1 MRRRHNRGRGG
12 LAAGTGLVL
21 APLLLGAGCGFRSPF
36 TRSGAPPPPVAAEAP
51 TPTPVAESF
60 PETEADESLTGG
72 RDAVEV
78 TAPRDDWGPA
88 TAQGFRVAETGV
100 PLPKEGGSAQVE
112 SPALRQLRET
122 AERRPSAYAWRQL
135 ADAAV
140 EAGRYQEAA
149 AAYRREAGIRREEGD
164 PNAAA
169 VEEGKAQRWES
180 TALLYRETPVTLSGS
195 AVAKFEPESGC
206 YVGAIV
212 ERDPRVGGDH
222 GEFNRLTGKQH
233 SVFFDYR
240 SHGVGFPSDWAASLR
255 SVGAAAQIAFEPN
268 AGLDS
273 VRDDAY
279 LRGFAR
285 DAARAELPVFLRFAG
300 EFNGDWTRW
309 SGNPTRYI
317 EKWRLVHRVMREEA
331 PNVAMV
337 WTPNVIP
344 EENIPSFYP
353 GDDFVD
359 WVGVNCYTVHH
370 HNNSLEHPAEHENP
384 ADMLRSIY
392 NRYAKRK
399 PIMIGEYAASHYCKA
414 DNKELPDFAA
424 DKLRA
429 LYASLPRL
437 YPRVKAMHWYDID
450 NTSHAVRAGRD
461 TNNFSLTDNETV
473 LDTYRKAVR
482 SPYFLPR
489 VPTSKEPVDSVR
501 LDRLE
506 GGQKLSGTIRLS
518 AWIKTF
524 NDRPTVVYRLDGRPQ
539 AALRR
544 PPYEAEWDTTAVK
557 NGEHTL
563 EAAAYVDG
571 KRVVLRRATVRVV
584 NAAALRRG
592 SALVRPE

>member
-1 MRRRHNRGRGG
+1 M
-12 LAAGTGLVL
+12 
-21 APLLLGAGCGFRSPF
+21 P
-36 TRSGAPPPPVAAEAP
+36 
-51 TPTPVAESF
+51 
-60 PETEADESLTGG
+60 
-72 RDAVEV
+72 
-78 TAPRDDWGPA
+78 PRDDWGPT
-88 TAQGFRVAETGV
+88 TAAGFRVAESGV
-100 PLPKEGGSAQVE
+100 PLPREDAATAGDP
-112 SPALRQLRET
+112 PAIRRLREA

-135 ADAAV
+135 ADACVAAGCYEEAV
-140 EAGRYQEAA
+140 I
-149 AAYRREAGIRREEGD
+149 AYRREAGIRRDEGD

-169 VEEGKAQRWES
+169 VEEGKARRWES
-180 TALLYRETPVTLSGS
+180 VAFLYRETPVTVSGS
-195 AVAKFEPESGC
+195 ATGKFEPESGC

-212 ERDPRVGGDH
+212 ERDPRVNGDH
-222 GEFNRLTGKQH
+222 AEFNRLTGKQH

-240 SHGVGFPSDWAASLR
+240 SHGVEFPSGWAASLR
-255 SVGAAAQIAFEPN
+255 AAGAAAQIAFEPN

-285 DAARAELPVFLRFAG
+285 QAAQSEIPVFLRFAG
-300 EFNGDWTRW
+300 EFNGDWARW
-309 SGNPTRYI
+309 SGNPARYI
-317 EKWRLVHRVMREEA
+317 EKWKLVHRVMREEA

-344 EENIPSFYP
+344 EENIASFYP
-353 GDDFVD
+353 GDEYVD

-384 ADMLRSIY
+384 ADMLRFIY
-392 NRYAKRK
+392 DRYAQRK

-414 DNKELPDFAA
+414 DGGELPDFAA

-437 YPRVKAMHWYDID
+437 YPRVKAVHWYDID

-473 LDTYRKAVR
+473 LDAYRKTVR
-482 SPYFLPR
+482 TPYFLPR
-489 VPTSKEPVDSVR
+489 VPTAAEPVESVR
-501 LDRLE
+501 LDRVE

-524 NDRPTVVYRLDGRPQ
+524 SDRPIVVYRLDGKPQ
-539 AALRR
+539 AALRV

-563 EAAAYVDG
+563 EVAAYVNG
-571 KRVVLRRATVRVV
+571 KRVVLRRATVRVM
-584 NAAALRRG
+584 NTMARPHSGALRQ
-592 SALVRPE
+592 PE